1 MTVTVNFSTRVITV
15 PKSFMTQKSAILFE
29 LDVNSLRLA
38 LKEIEESGAGIVY
51 PDTHRHNTEITLSG
65 VTYARSVE
73 IINGYTITF
82 EDGQYVVACVG
93 ANHNIAD
100 VKNLNQVSIVVGNSA
115 GLVVANGGNGGGA
128 TAQEIRDAVW
138 SAPISSMTDSET
150 IGGYIN
156 KKLLSVKQFLGLK

>member
-1 MTVTVNFSTRVITV
+1 MAVTINFNTKVITI
-15 PKSFMTQKSAILFE
+15 PKSFMTQKNSILYE
-29 LDVNSLRLA
+29 LDVNALRLA

-82 EDGQYVVACVG
+82 EDGQYVVSCVG

-115 GLVVANGGNGGGA
+115 GLVVTSGGGSGGA
-128 TAQEIRDAVW
+128 TANEIRDAVW
-138 SAPISSMTDSET
+138 SAPISSMTDT
-150 IGGYIN
+150 NTMGGWIKNNLLTLKKFIG
-156 KKLLSVKQFLGLK
+156 LS